1 MKRAD
6 KRERT
11 RAQIV
16 DAAVSVF
23 ADHGFEGAGT
33 RAIAARAGVT
43 QGLVTYHFESKDEL
57 WRAAADQV
65 FGWLGAALEPPEG
78 QSTVVSGPD
87 ALQSYV
93 RANAAHPEIFHFM
106 VDVGRHDDDRL
117 AWLIDRHLR
126 QRFEQV
132 ADLIGGGRR
141 EDMVHLYY
149 ALAGAASLIFALGP
163 ECRGLSGVDPT
174 SPQAVDTH
182 IDVLLRL
189 FGGEVPASLVT

>member
-6 KRERT
+6 KREHT
-11 RAQIV
+11 RARIV
-16 DAAVSVF
+16 DAAVAKF
-23 ADHGFEGAGT
+23 AEHGFEGAGT

-65 FGWLGAALEPPEG
+65 FGWLGDALSSTEG
-78 QSTVVSGPD
+78 ESTVASGPD
-87 ALQSYV
+87 ALRKYV
-93 RANAAHPEIFHFM
+93 RVNAAHPEIFHFM

-117 AWLIDRHLR
+117 AWLIDTHLR

-132 ADLIGGGRR
+132 ADLVSGSPS
-141 EDMVHLYY
+141 EDAVHLYY
-149 ALAGAASLIFALGP
+149 ALAGAASLIFAIGP
-163 ECRGLSGVDPT
+163 ECRGLSGVDPA
-174 SPQAVDTH
+174 SPEAVDRH

-189 FGGEVPASLVT
+189 FGGAVRT

>member
-6 KRERT
+6 KREHT

-16 DAAVSVF
+16 DAAVSEF
-23 ADHGFEGAGT
+23 AEYGYEGAGT

-65 FGWLGAALEPPEG
+65 FGWLGDALSGPVGE
-78 QSTVVSGPD
+78 STIVSGHD
-87 ALQSYV
+87 ALRKYV
-93 RANAAHPEIFHFM
+93 RTNAAHPEIFHFM

-117 AWLIDRHLR
+117 AWLIETHLR
-126 QRFEQV
+126 ERFKQTAE
-132 ADLIGGGRR
+132 LIGGGPL
-141 EDMVHLYY
+141 EDAVHLYY
-149 ALAGAASLIFALGP
+149 ALAGAASLIFAIGP
-163 ECRGLSGVDPT
+163 ECRGLSGVDPR
-174 SPQAVDTH
+174 SPEAVDKH

-189 FGGEVPASLVT
+189 FGGAVRP

>member
-16 DAAVSVF
+16 DAAVSEF
-23 ADHGFEGAGT
+23 AELGYEGAGT

-65 FGWLGAALEPPEG
+65 FGWLGAALEPAEG
-78 QSTVVSGPD
+78 ESTVVSAPD
-87 ALQSYV
+87 ALRKYV

-117 AWLIDRHLR
+117 AWLIDTHLQ

-132 ADLIGGGRR
+132 SDLIGGGRS
-141 EDMVHLYY
+141 EDVAHLYY
-149 ALAGAASLIFALGP
+149 ALAGAASLIFAVGP
-163 ECRGLSGVDPT
+163 ECRSLSGVDPT
-174 SPQAVDTH
+174 SPQAIDAH

-189 FGGEVPASLVT
+189 FGTEVI